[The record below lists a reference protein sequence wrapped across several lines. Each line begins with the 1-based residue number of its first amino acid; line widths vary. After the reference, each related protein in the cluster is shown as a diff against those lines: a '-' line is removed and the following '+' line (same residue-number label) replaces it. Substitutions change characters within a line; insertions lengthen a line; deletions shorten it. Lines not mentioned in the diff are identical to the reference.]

1 MSKLSDWKMFEKNN
15 PTMALCIWYTKEKNI
30 SS

>member
-1 MSKLSDWKMFEKNN
+1 MSKLSDWKMFEKNK
-15 PTMALCIWYTKEKNI
+15 PTMALYILYTKEKNI